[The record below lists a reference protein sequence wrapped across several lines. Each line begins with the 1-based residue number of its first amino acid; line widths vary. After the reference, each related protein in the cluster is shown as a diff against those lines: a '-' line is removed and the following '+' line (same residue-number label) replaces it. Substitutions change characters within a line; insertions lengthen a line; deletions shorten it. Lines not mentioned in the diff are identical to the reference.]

1 LKNKGNEIFEFD
13 QGLPE
18 NDLIKFINSCDF
30 IIHLAGINRP
40 IDPSEFLNG
49 NVNFTKKLIDL
60 VELTNS
66 KAPIIFSS
74 STQALLDN
82 PYGRSKK
89 MAEDQLF
96 EFAQKGHK
104 VYIFRLYNV
113 FGKWC
118 KPNYNSVIATWC
130 YDISHNIPIFVNKDH
145 CKVDFVYI
153 DDVCSEFEKI
163 MLGKQII
170 FQKIYYVEPHY
181 KVDITKLSVLLNSF
195 KESRNRNI
203 LVKQNGFSKKLY
215 ATFLSYF
222 EPSDLS
228 IQLFSHSDDRGS
240 FTEILKTLNYGQFS
254 VNLVHPGITK
264 GNHFHMTKCEK
275 YIVIDGECEI
285 RLQKLGDT
293 QITSYRCSGQQ
304 LFSIDIPP
312 GFVHSITNVGQ
323 KDSFVLIWASENYD
337 STNSDTFP
345 LCMGS

>member
-1 LKNKGNEIFEFD
+1 
-13 QGLPE
+13 
-18 NDLIKFINSCDF
+18 
-30 IIHLAGINRP
+30 
-40 IDPSEFLNG
+40 
-49 NVNFTKKLIDL
+49 
-60 VELTNS
+60 
-66 KAPIIFSS
+66 
-74 STQALLDN
+74 
-82 PYGRSKK
+82 
-89 MAEDQLF
+89 
-96 EFAQKGHK
+96 
-104 VYIFRLYNV
+104 
-113 FGKWC
+113 
-118 KPNYNSVIATWC
+118 
-130 YDISHNIPIFVNKDH
+130 
-145 CKVDFVYI
+145 
-153 DDVCSEFEKI
+153 
-163 MLGKQII
+163 
-170 FQKIYYVEPHY
+170 
-181 KVDITKLSVLLNSF
+181 
-195 KESRNRNI
+195 
-203 LVKQNGFSKKLY
+203 
-215 ATFLSYF
+215 
-222 EPSDLS
+222 LS